1 MKLLAVLAI
10 GAFALFGAATANAQE
25 VCKVDPSHPRS
36 PDCPTYPTELP
47 VIEVDVVME
56 YPDCVIKHVNADEFP
71 QAIGEGKLNYIM
83 GYGGRDGVGFGSRS
97 ENHIQNIIH
106 GLGDAPVRYS
116 APDYPIRGTSFYR
129 LLQAVERDYGAYAAF
144 HWHAETK
151 YGDFS
156 HYHWDDE
163 AKNYHKW
170 IRLRANISAHEFLT
184 RARDCAERLKLER
197 FNRFDRQLALEE
209 FKEKQVALEQAQ
221 WALSEEIRLQQDLLK
236 LTQSAIAAQNKAD
249 DAWRQLAEVRM
260 AGLEAR
266 TALWQA
272 YADGAA
278 EESAQFFQ
286 QMQDRQDALNAAI
299 AETEANL
306 AKRDAVRQDIEA
318 LISDY
323 EAKLAE
329 LDAKAAAAQAEAAQV
344 NAEIEALRN
353 AN

>member
-1 MKLLAVLAI
+1 MKLLAMFALI
-10 GAFALFGAATANAQE
+10 GAMALASTGLANAQTPT
-25 VCKVDPSHPRS
+25 CKVDPSHPRS
-36 PDCPTYPTELP
+36 PDCPTYPTDLP
-47 VIEVDVVME
+47 TLEISVEMQ
-56 YPDCVIKHVNADEFP
+56 YPVCVIKTNLEDFP
-71 QAIGEGKLNYIM
+71 TQASNGDIF
-83 GYGGRDGVGFGSRS
+83 YGLRVGSRHPFS
-97 ENHIQNIIH
+97 TIGLLLHKGFFHSQYATKEEFRHRLSIH
-106 GLGDAPVRYS
+106 AKHLRQLLGDIESEYGAHVSFQWS
-116 APDYPIRGTSFYR
+116 APNQYSDDKWI
-129 LLQAVERDYGAYAAF
+129 
-144 HWHAETK
+144 HN
-151 YGDFS
+151 GD
-156 HYHWDDE
+156 
-163 AKNYHKW
+163 NW
-170 IRLRANISAHEFLT
+170 IRLQANMSQHEFETRAN
-184 RARDCAERLKLER
+184 DCAERLVHEKY
-197 FNRFDRQLALEE
+197 NRIDRKQSLEE
-209 FKEKQVALEQAQ
+209 FTDKQVALEQAQ

-299 AETEANL
+299 AETESNL

-329 LDAKAAAAQAEAAQV
+329 LDAKVAAAQAEAAQV
-344 NAEIEALRN
+344 NSEIEALRN